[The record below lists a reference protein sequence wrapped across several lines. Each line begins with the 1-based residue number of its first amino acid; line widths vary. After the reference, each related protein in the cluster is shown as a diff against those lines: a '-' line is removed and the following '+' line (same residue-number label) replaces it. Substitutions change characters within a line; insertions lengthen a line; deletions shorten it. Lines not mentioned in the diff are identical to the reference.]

1 MWLIYC
7 YFFGCKISHEWKNIK
22 IYIVYFLGFLIIV
35 AFFIVIYGIY
45 INISNKSSINYNQ
58 DSLISLSLIQKNKI
72 KNIQIIDKNRILFTI
87 DNDNKIQN
95 IIFDT
100 DKQKI
105 IK

>member
-1 MWLIYC
+1 MNE
-7 YFFGCKISHEWKNIK
+7 KILK
-22 IYIVYFLGFLIIV
+22 YIVYFLCFLIIV

-58 DSLISLSLIQKNKI
+58 NSLTSLSLIQKNEI
-72 KNIQIIDKNRILFTI
+72 KNIQVIDKNRILFII

>member
-1 MWLIYC
+1 MNE
-7 YFFGCKISHEWKNIK
+7 KILK
-22 IYIVYFLGFLIIV
+22 YIVYFLGFLIIV
-35 AFFIVIYGIY
+35 AFFVVIYGIY

-58 DSLISLSLIQKNKI
+58 NSLTSLSLIQKNEI
-72 KNIQIIDKNRILFTI
+72 KNIQVIDKNRILFII

>member
-1 MWLIYC
+1 MNE
-7 YFFGCKISHEWKNIK
+7 KILK
-22 IYIVYFLGFLIIV
+22 YIVYFLGFLIIV